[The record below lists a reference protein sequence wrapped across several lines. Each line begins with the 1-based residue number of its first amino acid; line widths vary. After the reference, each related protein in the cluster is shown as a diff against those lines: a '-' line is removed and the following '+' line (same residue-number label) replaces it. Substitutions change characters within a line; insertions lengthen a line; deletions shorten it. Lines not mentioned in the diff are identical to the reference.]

1 MSDSQFTLTPRRKSL
16 RILSTSDWH
25 LGNSRVPTQ
34 NIIRRLQTVIFPL
47 LSKTDILNIG
57 GDVWDTVLTL
67 SNETNGI
74 VSFIIDLLRECST
87 HNVTVRVLLGT
98 YVHDRDQS
106 TIFEICQ
113 EKCNFKNNLKY
124 INQLCLEEIKEHDIR
139 ILYLPDDLPYESSDA
154 VLEAVSELMSVRGWD
169 WIDYVFGH
177 GYFLHMIPE
186 TIPRK
191 PKCLFKISQFKNIV
205 RRYVCMGH
213 VHMSDFTE
221 NVFYN
226 NSFDRIAHGEEL
238 PKGCVY
244 LEDFGTSAKIKFIE
258 NTQATKFVTIDLS
271 SYKDKETIGQ
281 YYLEK
286 VEKKFS
292 EGEAGYVRV
301 IHPSVEIRQALHRI
315 TTNKYPNLIYS
326 FLKFSDDNG
335 IDNHPSLR
343 KSFDVSEYPTPTKET
358 LPKMIEEFLEKN
370 EGMSLSRIRIDK
382 ILSDL

>member
-326 FLKFSDDNG
+326 FLKF
-335 IDNHPSLR
+335 
-343 KSFDVSEYPTPTKET
+343 
-358 LPKMIEEFLEKN
+358 
-370 EGMSLSRIRIDK
+370 
-382 ILSDL
+382 